1 MKVNKEVKV
10 GLVAVVSIA
19 FLIYGVNYL
28 KGLDLFKNGRQFYTV
43 YEDIGGLAPAS
54 PVMFNGMKVGQ
65 VTETQLFQDKDG
77 KLKGLITFIVDNDM
91 LVFPK
96 DSYAHLYSADLF
108 GTKAIQIVYGKGKN
122 MAVEGDTL
130 RSNQDETLQE
140 RVDATIAP
148 LVERSKSLIGKLD
161 TLILGVSDVL
171 GDNSENL
178 TASIES
184 FKMSLKNLKEFTDKI
199 NVLMDAESGKISTII
214 TKLESITG
222 NIQKNNASIE
232 KTLKNV
238 ANITDSIAAADV
250 VGTINSV
257 KASVGTLSQMLEKI
271 NKGEGTLGQLMT
283 DDSLYNA
290 LVKTNNELNILLENI
305 AEHPNRYLHFSVFG
319 RKEKGLKLDARE
331 EKKLKKILNGN

>member
-1 MKVNKEVKV
+1 MKINKEVKV
-10 GLVAVVSIA
+10 GLVAVISIA

-28 KGLDLFKNGRQFYTV
+28 KGLDLFKSGRTFYTV
-43 YEDIGGLAPAS
+43 YEDIGGLQPAS
-54 PVMFNGMKVGQ
+54 PVMYNGMKVGQ
-65 VTETQLFQDKDG
+65 VTDTRLFQDKDG
-77 KLKGLITFIVDNDM
+77 NYKGLITFIVDNE
-91 LVFPK
+91 LLKFPK
-96 DSYAHLYSADLF
+96 DSYVNLFSADLF
-108 GTKAIQIVYGKGKN
+108 GTKAIGIYFGQSKN
-122 MAVEGDTL
+122 IAQDGDTL
-130 RSNQDETLQE
+130 RSEKDATMQE

-178 TASIES
+178 TSSIES
-184 FKMSLKNLKEFTDKI
+184 FKLSLRNLKEFTDKI
-199 NVLMDAESGKISTII
+199 NVLMDGESGKISAII
-214 TKLESITG
+214 SKLESITG

-238 ANITDSIAAADV
+238 ASITDSLSASDI
-250 VGTINSV
+250 VGTINNV
-257 KASVGTLSQMLEKI
+257 KATVGTLSLMLEKV

-290 LVKTNNELNILLENI
+290 LVKTNIELNVLLENI

-331 EKKLKKILNGN
+331 EKKLKEILDK